1 MAKLANF
8 TPTIL
13 KNLFSKPATTTYPF
27 EPFKYPEGTRGHIEN
42 DIDNCIFCGMCTRN
56 CPTRCLTIDKATH
69 TWTINR
75 FDCLAC
81 EYCTVVCPKKC
92 LHTVEGYQEPMPE
105 KSTVT
110 YTMSE
115 EAIAAEA
122 EKKRIA
128 AEKAKAAKEAAAK
141 KKAEEE
147 AKAAAEAAAA
157 EAASAAEAAAPV
169 AEAVEIAAETPAE

>member
-56 CPTRCLTIDKATH
+56 CPTRCLTIDKEAH

-105 KSTVT
+105 KSSVT

-122 EKKRIA
+122 EKKRLQ

-141 KKAEEE
+141 KKAEEA
-147 AKAAAEAAAA
+147 AKAAAEAASAEAAPAA
-157 EAASAAEAAAPV
+157 EAEKVAEAAPAAEA
-169 AEAVEIAAETPAE
+169 PAE

>member
-27 EPFKYPEGTRGHIEN
+27 EPFKYPEGTRGHIEI

-56 CPTRCLTIDKATH
+56 CPTRCLTVDKANY

-105 KSTVT
+105 KSSVS
-110 YTMSE
+110 YRKSE
-115 EAIAAEA
+115 EAIAAEE

-128 AEKAKAAKEAAAK
+128 AEKAKAAKEAALK

-147 AKAAAEAAAA
+147 AKAAAEAAAPAA
-157 EAASAAEAAAPV
+157 ETVAEAAEAA
-169 AEAVEIAAETPAE
+169 PAE